1 MSNML
6 GQTTSRDQT
15 RTLPQGETV
24 GTYTAYLDAQKA
36 VDYLAD
42 QQFAVQNVS
51 ILGNDLK
58 TVEQVTG
65 RLTYPRVALAAAA
78 TGAWFG
84 LFVGV
89 VLMLFGG
96 TETYSTLLSS
106 MALGAGFWM
115 LFGVITYAMQRGK
128 RDFTSKSQVVASNY
142 QVIVSPEAAGEARRL
157 LQQLPMNG
165 KGGPAGPGY
174 GPGQGPNQ
182 YGGPGQYGPGQGYGP
197 GSPGQYGPGQGYGPG
212 GPGYGQGGPGY
223 GPGGQGGQA
232 PERPAG
238 WEDPYQDPK
247 PGNQNQPQV
256 PQNGQGWQPGPGGTG
271 GQPAPQ
277 QGAPPQQPRAPQAQP
292 QQPQA
297 QPQQPQ
303 PQQPPEDSPR
313 RGQFR
318 DLPDGRPQ
326 YGERLPAAQPP
337 PPGQQHPSEGPNLN
351 QPGQSAQQGQQPT
364 QPARPQDEPGQ
375 QEDAQSG
382 PDSQS
387 ERPEDDSSDRQE
399 PGKPSSDRSSYG
411 DQDRQ

>member
-1 MSNML
+1 MAQNGYMSNML
-6 GQTTSRDQT
+6 GQTASRDQT

-58 TVEQVTG
+58 TVERVTG
-65 RLTYPRVALAAAA
+65 RLSYPRVALAGAA

-96 TETYSTLLSS
+96 TEGYSTLLSS

-128 RDFTSKSQVVASNY
+128 RDFTSTSQVVASNY
-142 QVIVSPEAAGEARRL
+142 QVIVAPEAAGEARRL

-165 KGGPAGPGY
+165 RGGPSGPGY
-174 GPGQGPNQ
+174 GQGQGPNQ
-182 YGGPGQYGPGQGYGP
+182 HGTAQGYG
-197 GSPGQYGPGQGYGPG
+197 QG

-223 GPGGQGGQA
+223 GAGSPGHGQGGPGYGAGGPAGQA

-238 WEDPYQDPK
+238 WEDPYQEPR
-247 PGNQNQPQV
+247 PGTPNRPQS
-256 PQNGQGWQPGPGGTG
+256 PQGGQSPNPPYA
-271 GQPAPQ
+271 QPAPGSQGQHPAPGEQGQ
-277 QGAPPQQPRAPQAQP
+277 QSASGNGGPGQSVPTGQGQPEQP
-292 QQPQA
+292 
-297 QPQQPQ
+297 
-303 PQQPPEDSPR
+303 ESPR
-313 RGQFR
+313 RGRFP

-326 YGERLPAAQPP
+326 YGERLPAPTTQQPEPGAAQQQPAPQQPAPPEQPP
-337 PPGQQHPSEGPNLN
+337 QGFD
-351 QPGQSAQQGQQPT
+351 QPGRPKRRDGQ
-364 QPARPQDEPGQ
+364 
-375 QEDAQSG
+375 
-382 PDSQS
+382 
-387 ERPEDDSSDRQE
+387 PEDDELGTAGDRE
-399 PGKPSSDRSSYG
+399 PGGSHPADEDR
-411 DQDRQ
+411 DRK